1 MHGWICYVGYFCTA
15 IVAVQVVAFA
25 GLMAVAV
32 LVPKLK

>member
-1 MHGWICYVGYFCTA
+1 MHGWICYVGHFCA
-15 IVAVQVVAFA
+15 VLVAVQVVAFA